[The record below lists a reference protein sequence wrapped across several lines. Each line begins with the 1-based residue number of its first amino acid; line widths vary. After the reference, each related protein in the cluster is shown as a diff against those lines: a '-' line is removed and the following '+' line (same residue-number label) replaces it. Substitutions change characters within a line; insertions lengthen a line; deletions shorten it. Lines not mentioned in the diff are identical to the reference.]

1 MAQILKEEI
10 RERIFKA
17 ALDEFFE
24 KDFKTAIMQNIALR
38 AGIPTGLIYSYYK
51 NKQTL
56 FEEIVRPVIWNL
68 PETLKEAEA
77 SSVMGLENYFNIER
91 KFYVGLFERRK
102 EFLLLMDKSAG
113 TKYSDAK
120 DKMIHMIEQH
130 IRNILEKRG
139 TQEYDEIFFH
149 ILATNHVE
157 SLLEIMRHYK
167 SREWAEEMLDL
178 VKKQFFLG
186 SDSL

>member
-1 MAQILKEEI
+1 MAQVLKEEI
-10 RERIFKA
+10 RQRIFEA

-24 KDFKTAIMQNIALR
+24 KDFKTAIMKDIAIR

-51 NKQTL
+51 NKQAL

-68 PETLKEAEA
+68 PDTLKEAEA
-77 SSVMGLENYFNIER
+77 SSDMGMENYFNIER
-91 KFYVGLFERRK
+91 KFYVSLFDRRK

-113 TKYSDAK
+113 TKYADAK
-120 DKMIHMIEQH
+120 DQMIHTIEQH
-130 IRNILEKRG
+130 IRVILQKRG
-139 TQEYDEIFFH
+139 TQEYDDIFFH
-149 ILATNHVE
+149 ILAANHVE